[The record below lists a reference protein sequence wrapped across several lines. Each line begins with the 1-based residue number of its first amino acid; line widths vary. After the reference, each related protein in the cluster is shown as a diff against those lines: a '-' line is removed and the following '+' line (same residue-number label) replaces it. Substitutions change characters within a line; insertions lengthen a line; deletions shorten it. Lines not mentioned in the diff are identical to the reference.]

1 VSADLGT
8 KIQLGLGELATIRE
22 QMTPLIALSSNSE
35 MGDIETF
42 AACAMLHSFYTEIEK
57 ILTLIAREWDEQI
70 PSSDSWH
77 KALLSQMAA
86 STARRPAV
94 ISVTLVETL
103 SEFLAFRHLFR
114 GASIALMPWNK
125 LAPLVAKVDQT
136 YARTRQELEAFHAF
150 LPPRR
155 ESL

>member
-1 VSADLGT
+1 VSADLGA

-77 KALLSQMAA
+77 KALLNQMAA
-86 STARRPAV
+86 STASRPAV
-94 ISVTLVETL
+94 YLRRARRDPKRVSRIPASLSRSVDC
-103 SEFLAFRHLFR
+103 
-114 GASIALMPWNK
+114 P
-125 LAPLVAKVDQT
+125 
-136 YARTRQELEAFHAF
+136 YAME
-150 LPPRR
+150 
-155 ESL
+155 